1 MEISL
6 APLTKG
12 NLGRTP
18 VTIGVASGKEKKRSE
33 DEESDDD
40 DDTDDHHHYHH
51 HHRPLEKKKKRKR
64 KSVTAQS
71 ALNQPCRLCPDKT
84 QRDVNIKRN
93 LKTVIQKNKV
103 GNSSL
108 CCCFPC
114 S

>member
-12 NLGRTP
+12 NQSQSVLQVGR
-18 VTIGVASGKEKKRSE
+18 KKRSE

-51 HHRPLEKKKKRKR
+51 HRPLEKKNRKK

-93 LKTVIQKNKV
+93 LKTIIQTNKA
-103 GNSSL
+103 GDSSL